1 MSTLTES
8 DDSSESEALSAKPFG
23 SANRARL
30 LDAYFDAA
38 GNPTTVSAWIHI
50 YRLLMWIDPTT
61 GLAHCYESDKSQPGR
76 PWYGRSLAFHA
87 WLADRFE
94 VSPSEL
100 ALSVDWLFK
109 RAIEDVVA
117 LFEARK
123 NRLAEKTKQQ
133 RKTYD
138 ALGLPQAGEDPE
150 MALMIRHHLQD
161 YLTGEPSGNAW
172 KALTERLRA
181 HLRNEN
187 KRKNL
192 VGEGFEDAVAAIIRR
207 IPTSKTLSVRTRQLI
222 QDIPDFGN
230 PGQTEKEHRVD
241 LVVIDHD
248 TKKRTL
254 VSAKWSVRAD
264 REEQLASDFVTYA
277 KLNKGAPFEYVFLT
291 NDFDAARLVAA
302 CDRIYAN
309 NPVFGSVVH
318 INPEGLLAAYGTSGR
333 GAVSSL
339 PEKLEQRRLVSL
351 SSWLEQ
357 LLY

>member
-1 MSTLTES
+1 MTTVTKA
-8 DDSSESEALSAKPFG
+8 DDSSESEALNAKPFG

-38 GNPTTVSAWIHI
+38 GDPTTVTAWIHI

-76 PWYGRSLAFHA
+76 AWYARSLAFHA
-87 WLADRFE
+87 WLADRFD
-94 VSPSEL
+94 VSPTEL
-100 ALSVDWLFK
+100 AVSVDWLFK
-109 RAIEDVVA
+109 RAIEDVVT

-123 NRLAEKTKQQ
+123 NLLAERTEKQRQ
-133 RKTYD
+133 KYEH
-138 ALGLPQAGEDPE
+138 LEMPQAGEDPE
-150 MALMIRHHLQD
+150 MALLIRQHLKE
-161 YLTGEPSGNAW
+161 YLEGEPTGNQW

-181 HLRNEN
+181 YLRNEN

-192 VGEGFEDAVAAIIRR
+192 VGEGFEDAIAAIIRR
-207 IPTSKTLSVRTRQLI
+207 IPTRRRLSVRTRQLI
-222 QDIPDFGN
+222 QDVPDFGD
-230 PGQTEKEHRVD
+230 PGQSEKEHRVD
-241 LVVIDHD
+241 LVLIDHD
-248 TKKRTL
+248 TNKRTL

-277 KLNKGAPFEYVFLT
+277 KLNKGAPFDYVFLT

-302 CDRIYAN
+302 GDRIYAN

-339 PEKLEQRRLVSL
+339 PEKLEKRRLISL
-351 SSWLEQ
+351 SSWLEH

>member
-1 MSTLTES
+1 MTTLTDSEAS
-8 DDSSESEALSAKPFG
+8 DSESLSAKPFG
-23 SANRARL
+23 AANRARL

-76 PWYGRSLAFHA
+76 AWYARSLAFHA
-87 WLADRFE
+87 WLSDRFE
-94 VSPSEL
+94 VTPTDL
-100 ALSVDWLFK
+100 AGSVDWLFK
-109 RAIEDVVA
+109 RAIEDVVS
-117 LFEARK
+117 LFEAKK
-123 NRLAEKTKQQ
+123 NRLAEKTKKQ
-133 RKTYD
+133 REKYVG
-138 ALGLPQAGEDPE
+138 LGMPEAGEDPE
-150 MALMIRHHLQD
+150 MALMIRQYLQE
-161 YLTGEPSGNAW
+161 YLEGDPSGNEW

-192 VGEGFEDAVAAIIRR
+192 VGEGFEDSVAAIIRR
-207 IPTSKTLSVRTRQLI
+207 IPTQKTLSVRTRQLI
-222 QDIPDFGN
+222 QDIPDFGV
-230 PGQTEKEHRVD
+230 PGQAEKEHRVD
-241 LVVIDHD
+241 LVVIDHK
-248 TKKRTL
+248 TNKRTL

-277 KLNKGAPFEYVFLT
+277 KLNKGAPFAYVFLT
-291 NDFDAARLVAA
+291 NEFDAARLVAA

-339 PEKLEQRRLVSL
+339 PEKLEKRRLVSL
-351 SSWLEQ
+351 SSWLEH